1 MIVGMWR
8 VLSNIEPGTERTNSV
23 AVEPGIFTL
32 PPYAMTVVA
41 GNPDGKICAVDCA
54 TVTVYSLRMI
64 CPLLLRTTV
73 GAYVRGTVSWFA
85 NCGIV
90 VGSRG
95 TWLTEGVPTA
105 CVSWL
110 TSSASSAQPTGG
122 SATIAIPAR
131 VLGRSMAKLDNI
143 ILFLLLLDDCSRLR
157 MSPGDRGGVD
167 VLLVFF

>member
-1 MIVGMWR
+1 MIVVMPR

-73 GAYVRGTVSWFA
+73 GAYVRGTVNWLA
-85 NCGIV
+85 NCGTV
-90 VGSRG
+90 VESSR
-95 TWLTEGVPTA
+95 TWFTEGVPTA
-105 CVSWL
+105 CWSSL
-110 TSSASSAQPTGG
+110 RSSALSAQPTSGIAA
-122 SATIAIPAR
+122 SASPAR
-131 VLGRSMAKLDNI
+131 VLGRIMADLENI
-143 ILFLLLLDDCSRLR
+143 ILLLLRLDDFSRLQT
-157 MSPGDRGGVD
+157 
-167 VLLVFF
+167 